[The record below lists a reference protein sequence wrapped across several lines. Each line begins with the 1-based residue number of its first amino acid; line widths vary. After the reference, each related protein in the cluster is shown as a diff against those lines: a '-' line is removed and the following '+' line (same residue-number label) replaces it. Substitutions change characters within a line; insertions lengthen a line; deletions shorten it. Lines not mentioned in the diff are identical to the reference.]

1 MKVPKRIENI
11 IMNALQGGV
20 VPRTGLGYI
29 AVGREQ
35 EIATLLKDVEIVEE
49 GGATFRF
56 VTGTYGSGKTFL
68 LQTIKEY
75 AIAKGFVV
83 ADADLSPNRS
93 LVGTTSQKKG
103 LATYREL
110 MCNLST
116 KTSPTGGALGK
127 ILDVW
132 LNEIWVEVAKNIGTG
147 GVQGNALE
155 EMVSNR
161 IYETILNMQEM
172 VHGYD
177 FANILIMYWKASRV
191 NDAEL
196 KSKALRWLRGEYV
209 TKSEAKADLGV
220 TTIINDD
227 DWYEYIKLLSEF
239 LVKIGHKGLIIMID
253 ELINIYKSTSAITRN
268 NNYEKIL
275 AIYNDTMQGKARH
288 LGIIMGG
295 TPQAIENM
303 DRGLFSYEA
312 LKSRLESGR
321 YGSNVMINLMT
332 PIIRIVPLTK
342 EEIIVLLEKIS
353 EIHADMY
360 GYEIKITSEDII
372 EFIMVAIR
380 EKEDITPRSII
391 RDFIEVLN
399 LSYQNNNASIKE
411 IMNTFRYSDDVEN
424 MEDIEE

>member
-1 MKVPKRIENI
+1 
-11 IMNALQGGV
+11 MNALQGGV

-35 EIATLLKDVEIVEE
+35 ELATLLKDVEIIEE
-49 GGATFRF
+49 GSATFRF

-83 ADADLSPNRS
+83 ADADLSPDRS
-93 LVGTTSQKKG
+93 LVGTTSHKKG

-110 MCNLST
+110 MCNVST
-116 KTSPTGGALGK
+116 KTSPTGGAMGK

-132 LNEIWVEVAKNIGTG
+132 LNEIWVEVAKNISSTG
-147 GVQGNALE
+147 IQGNSLE
-155 EMVSNR
+155 EMVANK
-161 IYETILNMQEM
+161 IHETILNMQEM

-177 FANILIMYWKASRV
+177 FANILTLYWKASRA

-196 KSKALRWLRGEYV
+196 KSKALRWIRGEYM
-209 TKSEAKADLGV
+209 TKAEAKADLGV
-220 TTIINDD
+220 TTIINDS

-239 LVKIGHKGLIIMID
+239 FVKIGYKGFIVIID
-253 ELINIYKSTSAITRN
+253 ELINIYKSTSAVSRS

-275 AIYNDTMQGKARH
+275 AMYNDTMQGKARH

-303 DRGLFSYEA
+303 DRGLFSYGA

-321 YGSNVMINLMT
+321 YGSNAMINLMT
-332 PIIRIVPLTK
+332 PIIKIIPLTK

-353 EIHADMY
+353 EIHADIY
-360 GYEIKITSEDII
+360 GYETKIKSDDII
-372 EFIMVAIR
+372 EFILVAIR
-380 EKEDITPRSII
+380 EKADITPRSII

-399 LSYQNNNASIKE
+399 LSFQNGNIDIKQ
-411 IMNTFRYSDDVEN
+411 IMETFKYSDDIENLDDIVEN
-424 MEDIEE
+424 TDEN